1 MISERAALIA
11 LNRVPRVGAAKVRSL
26 ERAFGAL
33 EAAAEASPEQIA
45 ELCKDIGPHLAEEI
59 AAALRSDFAARE
71 EERADRANVRLLT
84 WLDAAYPDT
93 LRDLASAPL
102 CLYCAGDPGLLRRT
116 QVAIVGTRAA
126 SVYGTEQAKRFAHRL
141 AQAGIHV
148 TSGLAEGIDTAAHEG
163 ALLAA
168 SEGSGRTLAAVGTAL
183 DCLYPAGRKPL
194 ARDIA
199 RSGGLVL
206 SEYPFGRHGDAKTF
220 PQRNR
225 LIAALSRATLVVET
239 AARGGTLITADF
251 AQDFGRALYAL
262 PGRADWP
269 NFAGNHRLIRE
280 GAARLVTSPEHILA
294 DFGEL
299 DLRDPLAL
307 GEAPAAPLGLSDD
320 ERRVWEAVGTDDCT
334 LDQLADRTGLPLPAL
349 TATVIALQMH
359 RKLRPLPGGLLRRA

>member
-225 LIAALSRATLVVET
+225 LIAALSRATLIVET

-280 GAARLVTSPEHILA
+280 GAARLVTSPEHILE

>member
-1 MISERAALIA
+1 MLSERAALIA

-280 GAARLVTSPEHILA
+280 GAARLVTSPEHILE

>member
-1 MISERAALIA
+1 MLSERAALIA

-45 ELCKDIGPHLAEEI
+45 ESCKDIGPHLAEEI

-280 GAARLVTSPEHILA
+280 GAARLVTSPEHILE

>member
-1 MISERAALIA
+1 MLSERAALIA

-225 LIAALSRATLVVET
+225 LIAALSRATLIVET

-280 GAARLVTSPEHILA
+280 GAARLVTSPEHILE

>member
-1 MISERAALIA
+1 M
-11 LNRVPRVGAAKVRSL
+11 GAAKVRSL

-280 GAARLVTSPEHILA
+280 GAARLVTSPEHILE

>member
-1 MISERAALIA
+1 MLSERAALIA

-102 CLYCAGDPGLLRRT
+102 CLYCAGDPSLLRRT

-280 GAARLVTSPEHILA
+280 GAARLVTSPEHILE

>member
-1 MISERAALIA
+1 MIA

-33 EAAAEASPEQIA
+33 EEAVRATPTQIA
-45 ELCKDIGPHLAEEI
+45 ELCKDIGPQLAEEI
-59 AAALRSDFAARE
+59 ADALRSDFAERE
-71 EERADRANVRLLT
+71 EERAARANVRILT

-102 CLYCAGDPGLLRRT
+102 CLYCAGEVALLRQT

-126 SVYGTEQAKRFAHRL
+126 SVYGAEQARRFAHRL

-148 TSGLAEGIDTAAHEG
+148 TSGLAEGIDSAAHEG

-168 SEGSGRTLAAVGTAL
+168 AEGPGRTLAAVGTAL
-183 DCLYPAGRKPL
+183 DCLYPSSRKPL

-225 LIAALSRATLVVET
+225 LIAALARATLIVET

-251 AQDFGRALYAL
+251 AKDFGRALYAI
-262 PGRADWP
+262 PGRVDWP
-269 NFAGNHRLIRE
+269 GFAGNHKLLRD
-280 GAARLVTSPEHILA
+280 GDARLVTSPEHILE
-294 DFGEL
+294 DFGTL
-299 DLRDPLAL
+299 DLGDPLAL
-307 GEAPAAPLGLSDD
+307 GEPSADPIGLSPD
-320 ERRVWEAVGTDDCT
+320 EKRVWDAIGTDECS
-334 LDQLADRTGLPLPAL
+334 LDQLAQRTGLPLPAL
-349 TATVIALQMH
+349 TATVIALQMQ
-359 RKLRPLPGGLLRRA
+359 RRLRPLPGGLLRRA

>member
-1 MISERAALIA
+1 MLSERAALIA

-33 EAAAEASPEQIA
+33 EAAAEASPGQIA

-59 AAALRSDFAARE
+59 AAVLRSDFAARE
-71 EERADRANVRLLT
+71 EERAERANVRLLT

-168 SEGSGRTLAAVGTAL
+168 SEGPGRTLAAVGTAL

-225 LIAALSRATLVVET
+225 LIAALSRATLIVET

-280 GAARLVTSPEHILA
+280 GAARLVTSPEHILE

>member
-1 MISERAALIA
+1 MLSERAALIA

-225 LIAALSRATLVVET
+225 LIAALSRATLIVET

-280 GAARLVTSPEHILA
+280 GAARLVTSPEHILE

-334 LDQLADRTGLPLPAL
+334 LDQLAARTGLPLPAL

>member
-183 DCLYPAGRKPL
+183 DCLYPVGRKPL

-280 GAARLVTSPEHILA
+280 GAARLVTSPEHILE